1 MRLTQDK
8 EEDKREATRME
19 KAKFSKLLL
28 AMMLVLVLALAACSG
43 GEKDST
49 KDSGD
54 DTEKK
59 TEEKEDGQYSI
70 DDFSQVKTNEG
81 EAIEGGNLNFGLVS
95 DTAFE
100 GTLNWNF
107 YSGDPDAQ
115 ILSWFDEGLLTW
127 DANYVYT
134 NDGAATYEPLDEVSA
149 DVLATLPADKATEV
163 ADKGVTIKFQIK
175 DNVNWQDG
183 EPVTAEDWLF
193 AHEVISHPDYDGPR
207 YGSDFTN
214 IVGVEAYHAGEAD
227 TISGIEVLD
236 DKTLQ
241 ITYIEST
248 PSLVTGSIW
257 TYPLAKHIFGD
268 MAVADIS
275 SSPEVRQKP
284 IGFGPFIVDSITPG
298 EAVVLKKNPDYWRGE
313 PKLDTV
319 TIKVINNSV
328 VAQAL
333 QKGEVDLVSAFDVD
347 QFPAN
352 ANLSNVEWLGKID
365 RAYTYIGF
373 KLGTW
378 DKEAG
383 VVKPNPDAKM
393 GDVKLR
399 QAMWHAVDND
409 TVGQKFYHGLRWN
422 ATTLIPPSHPEFHDD
437 SNAGLTYDPEKAKQ
451 LLDEAG
457 YADVDGDGIR
467 EDKNGEP
474 LVINFASMSG
484 GDTAEPLAQYYI
496 QAWEAIGLKVE
507 LLDGRLQEFNSF
519 YERVGQNGDDDPAVD
534 IYQAAWGVGIDVDPR
549 GLYGRDALYN
559 FSRYASDEND
569 ALLADGVSQEAFD
582 VDYRK
587 EVYDK
592 WQQLMVDE
600 VPVFPT
606 LYRSILVPVNNRVQN
621 YSIEEGWA
629 NLQDL
634 AVTQEEGLK
643 AE

>member
-1 MRLTQDK
+1 MRPTQDK
-8 EEDKREATRME
+8 EEDKREATTMK

-28 AMMLVLVLALAACSG
+28 AVMLVFLLVLTACTG
-43 GEKDST
+43 GNKETSKESDGT
-49 KDSGD
+49 D
-54 DTEKK
+54 KK
-59 TEEKEDGQYSI
+59 TEEKEDGLFSI
-70 DDFSQVKTNEG
+70 DDFKQVKTNEG

-107 YSGDPDAQ
+107 YSGDPDSQ

-134 NDGAATYEPLDEVSA
+134 NDGAATYEPQDAVSEA
-149 DVLATLPADKATEV
+149 VLATLPADQAAEV
-163 ADKGVTIKFQIK
+163 AENGVTIKFQIK
-175 DNVNWQDG
+175 DNVNWHDG
-183 EPVTAEDWLF
+183 KPVTAEDWAF
-193 AHEVISHPDYDGPR
+193 AHEVIAHKDYDGPR

-214 IVGVEAYHAGEAD
+214 IVGVEAYHNGEAD
-227 TISGIEVLD
+227 KISGIEVLD

-241 ITYIEST
+241 ITYIQST

-275 SSPEVRQKP
+275 ASPEVREKP
-284 IGFGPFIVDSITPG
+284 IGFGPFIVESITPG

-313 PKLDTV
+313 PKLDSV
-319 TIKVINNSV
+319 TIKVINPNV
-328 VAQAL
+328 VVQSL
-333 QKGEVDLVSAFDVD
+333 EKGEVDLISEFNVD
-347 QFPAN
+347 QYPDN
-352 ANLSNVEWLGKID
+352 ADMSNVEYLGKID

-393 GDVKLR
+393 GDVNLR
-399 QAMWHAVDND
+399 KAMWHAVDND
-409 TVGQKFYHGLRWN
+409 AVGTKFYHGLRWN

-437 SNAGLTYDPEKAKQ
+437 SNPGLTYDPEKAKQ

-457 YADVDGDGIR
+457 FKDVDGDGVR
-467 EDKNGEP
+467 EDKNGKP

-496 QAWEAIGLKVE
+496 QSWAAVGLKVE

-534 IYQAAWGVGIDVDPR
+534 IYQGAWGVGIDVDPR

-559 FSRYASDEND
+559 FSRYASDKND
-569 ALLADGVSQEAFD
+569 EIMARGVSKEAFD
-582 VDYRK
+582 VEYRK
-587 EVYDK
+587 EVYK
-592 WQQLMVDE
+592 EWQQFMVDE

-606 LYRSILVPVNNRVQN
+606 LYRSIVVPVNNRVLN

-629 NLQDL
+629 NLHEL
-634 AVTQEEGLK
+634 ALTQEEALK